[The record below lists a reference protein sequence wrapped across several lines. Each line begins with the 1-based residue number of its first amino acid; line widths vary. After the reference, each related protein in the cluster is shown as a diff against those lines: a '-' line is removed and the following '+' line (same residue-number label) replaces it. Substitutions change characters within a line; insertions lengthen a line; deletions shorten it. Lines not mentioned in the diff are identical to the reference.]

1 MIDQT
6 TDYDAPS
13 VYLPRLIE
21 WADQAEARF
30 IKQACGQVRLGFAS
44 NAEAYTGL
52 AGEYR
57 EIAERARARLVDLS
71 ELTIADV
78 QAADEPP
85 STLVELTDWLRNKLS
100 RDFPLMRPELWQAL
114 ACVLRPFRRQ
124 P

>member
-13 VYLPRLIE
+13 GYLPRIIE

-30 IKQACGQVRLGFAS
+30 TKQACAQVALGFAS

-57 EIAERARARLVDLS
+57 EIAERARAPA
-71 ELTIADV
+71 IASTSSRRR
-78 QAADEPP
+78 PTSP
-85 STLVELTDWLRNKLS
+85 S
-100 RDFPLMRPELWQAL
+100 
-114 ACVLRPFRRQ
+114 
-124 P
+124 